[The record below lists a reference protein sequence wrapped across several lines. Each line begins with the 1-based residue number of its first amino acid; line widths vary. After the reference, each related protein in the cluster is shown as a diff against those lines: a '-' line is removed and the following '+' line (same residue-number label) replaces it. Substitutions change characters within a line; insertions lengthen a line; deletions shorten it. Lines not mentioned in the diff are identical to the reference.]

1 MVKWTTELCQYDIQY
16 EPRTT
21 IKAQDLQDFLAKV
34 VHEENL
40 DPWKIHVDVSAC
52 NEGSGVGVVLV
63 SPTATK

>member
-1 MVKWTTELCQYDIQY
+1 MVKWTTELCEYDIQY

-40 DPWKIHVDVSAC
+40 DPWKFMLTCQLAMR
-52 NEGSGVGVVLV
+52 EVG
-63 SPTATK
+63 